1 MKSNITDLPSDADSM
16 RRLLPEML
24 ERIRGRLEFLKQLDA
39 PMTPQED
46 LPISEFV
53 SVGMAATV
61 QLRRCKR
68 SFICDWCLSLY
79 QSLRACL
86 VVFSMRT

>member
-1 MKSNITDLPSDADSM
+1 MKSNITDLPSDAESM
-16 RRLLPEML
+16 RRLMPEML

-53 SVGMAATV
+53 AWIT
-61 QLRRCKR
+61 LRT
-68 SFICDWCLSLY
+68 SAPQTLSN
-79 QSLRACL
+79 RA
-86 VVFSMRT
+86 R

>member
-1 MKSNITDLPSDADSM
+1 MKSNVTGLPSDAESM

-46 LPISEFV
+46 LPISDPFRSAWTRPSVPFLSNWV
-53 SVGMAATV
+53 S
-61 QLRRCKR
+61 
-68 SFICDWCLSLY
+68 
-79 QSLRACL
+79 
-86 VVFSMRT
+86 